1 LSRYGNIEF
10 VFKLGYRDGIDLYL
24 KAKQEK
30 QKDRKYLI
38 WAHLYKHYTEKNFM
52 SFEEF
57 CTASS
62 PKKTEP
68 IGKKKTAREL
78 IEEADAIKRQIEG
91 R

>member
-1 LSRYGNIEF
+1 M
-10 VFKLGYRDGIDLYL
+10 

-30 QKDRKYLI
+30 QKDRKYLV
-38 WAHLYKHYTEKNFM
+38 WAQLYKHYTEKTFT

-57 CTASS
+57 CIASS
-62 PKKTEP
+62 PKKPEI

-78 IEEADAIKRQIEG
+78 IEESNAIKRQIEG

>member
-1 LSRYGNIEF
+1 MSRYGNIEF
-10 VFKLGYRDGIDLYL
+10 VFRLDYQDGLDLYT

-30 QKDRKYLI
+30 QKDRKYLV
-38 WAHLYKHYTEKNFM
+38 WSHLYKHYTEKNFM

-62 PKKTEP
+62 PKKPET
-68 IGKKKTAREL
+68 IGKKKTAKEL
-78 IEEADAIKRQIEG
+78 IEESNAIKRQIEG